1 MYCKLLIMQNV
12 QVEFPL
18 NKSQLEIL
26 KLFSREMDE
35 KDLLEIKRL
44 IVRYLGE
51 KITKMA
57 DQAWDEKNWT
67 QEDMEKLINSHNR
80 TPYNPHNQ

>member
-1 MYCKLLIMQNV
+1 MYYKLLIMQNV

>member
-1 MYCKLLIMQNV
+1 MQNA
-12 QVEFPL
+12 QVELPL

-26 KLFSREMDE
+26 KLFSRELDE

-51 KITKMA
+51 KITTMA
-57 DQAWDEKNWT
+57 DRVWEEKNWN

-80 TPYNPHNQ
+80 TPYNPYNQ

>member
-1 MYCKLLIMQNV
+1 MNNP
-12 QVEFPL
+12 QVEIPL

-26 KLFSREMDE
+26 KLFRRELDE
-35 KDLLEIKRL
+35 DDLLEIKRL

-57 DQAWDEKNWT
+57 DHVWAEKNWK
-67 QEDMEKLINSHNR
+67 QEDMEKLLNSHSR
-80 TPYNPHNQ
+80 TPYNPLNQ

>member
-1 MYCKLLIMQNV
+1 MNNQ
-12 QVEFPL
+12 QVEIPL

-26 KLFSREMDE
+26 KLFRRELDE
-35 KDLLEIKRL
+35 DDLLEIKRL

-57 DQAWDEKNWT
+57 DHVWAEKNWK
-67 QEDMEKLINSHNR
+67 QEDMEKLLNSHSR
-80 TPYNPHNQ
+80 TPYNPLNQ